1 MANQDLQ
8 KGKRLQITSKG
19 TSRLRHRSTFLSAL
33 CAVAWC
39 CALRTCW
46 SVYGC
51 AYSYHSLPHVSR
63 LHNRRPI
70 EFFFFYCCP
79 FSHVHGIRRPETG
92 LFPLFSAGWNLIACV
107 FGGYERKAIRRARKM
122 NRESCLRLLSFFF
135 FCTLTH
141 LLHTCAHCLRVM
153 DRVALT
159 TSTSKQSKS
168 TCARYGSK
176 LLYVERREAE
186 DATGDG
192 QAKERREYLY
202 ISQTLPSPF
211 FPSLAKITLSFSSI
225 TFTNVTFVLS
235 TLALLFQ
242 SLKPNTFYRNACL
255 GVMIVSV
262 FAARSSVFFFFFN
275 FS

>member
-1 MANQDLQ
+1 MLTVSVGQKQDYFHSSQQDGIWSRACLA
-8 KGKRLQITSKG
+8 G
-19 TSRLRHRSTFLSAL
+19 TSERRYVGQGKWTAK
-33 CAVAWC
+33 AV
-39 CALRTCW
+39 
-46 SVYGC
+46 Y
-51 AYSYHSLPHVSR
+51 
-63 LHNRRPI
+63 
-70 EFFFFYCCP
+70 
-79 FSHVHGIRRPETG
+79 
-92 LFPLFSAGWNLIACV
+92 AC
-107 FGGYERKAIRRARKM
+107 FH
-122 NRESCLRLLSFFF
+122 FFF

-202 ISQTLPSPF
+202 IIQTLPSPF
-211 FPSLAKITLSFSSI
+211 FPSLAKITLSFWSI

-262 FAARSSVFFFFFN
+262 FAARSSVFFF
-275 FS
+275 SSTSLHASAAV